1 MKYTFR
7 ELVDTAVLGTMLER
21 LYAATNIPSAIIDME
36 GNVLSGAGWQR
47 ICTQFHRVHPE
58 AKKLCVASDVHIVEE
73 IRKGQPYAVYECP
86 HGLVDSSC
94 PVVIEGEHVANV
106 FTGQMLHAPPD
117 KASRERFRRQA
128 EHYGFDADDYLRAL
142 DEVPVYP
149 IEKHQAILEFLS
161 GFARQVAG
169 MGLANLRALEQ
180 AKASEESEERFRLV
194 MDSLESLIYVADME
208 TYEVLFVNRYGRELL
223 GDITGKICWQ
233 TIQTGQHSPCG
244 FCTNKHLLDA
254 KGQAGDVYTWE
265 HQYAR
270 NGHWYS
276 VHDRAI
282 RWVDGRMVRLEIAT
296 DITERKRARED
307 ADRLEARLRQAQK
320 MEALGT
326 LAGGIA
332 HDFNNIL
339 SVIIGS
345 ADLATLS
352 LADEHPA
359 RENIANILGASCRA
373 KDIVKQILAFSRKDI
388 VEKKPLFLCRLVEE
402 SLKTLRA
409 TTPSSVELKVDIPAG
424 CHVTPSVCR
433 QIQADPTQIHQ
444 LILNLC
450 TNSIQAMGER
460 GVLQITVSE
469 VHVGEDESADALHL
483 DRGIYVRLSVADT
496 GCGIDQET
504 QKKIFD
510 PFFTTKEV
518 GAGTGLGLAV
528 VHGIVEHHGGKIIV
542 ESEPGR
548 GTTFHVYFPSQK
560 AEPPGRVPESRE
572 LPRGTEHILFVDD
585 EPLLVETGREL
596 LSALGYRV
604 SAVLG
609 SAAALETF
617 REKFNTIDAVITD
630 QTMPGM
636 TGIDLAS
643 ELRNI
648 KADVPVILCT
658 GYSNLV
664 TEETARGLGIA
675 RLCMKP
681 LSLRDLASILREVLD
696 EVPVPRLKS

>member
-1 MKYTFR
+1 MLLRQPMKYTFR

-47 ICTQFHRVHPE
+47 ICTQFHRIHPE
-58 AKKLCVASDVHIVEE
+58 ARKLCVASDVHIAEE
-73 IRKGQPYAVYECP
+73 ISKGQPYAVYQCP

-94 PVVIEGEHVANV
+94 PVVIEGKHVANV
-106 FTGQMLHAPPD
+106 FTGQMLHAVPD
-117 KASRERFRRQA
+117 AVSRERFRRQA
-128 EHYGFDADDYLRAL
+128 KRYGFDVDDYLRAL

-180 AKASEESEERFRLV
+180 AKAAEESEERFRLV
-194 MDSLESLIYVADME
+194 MDSLEALIYVADME
-208 TYEVLFVNRYGRELL
+208 THEVLFVNRFGRELV

-233 TIQTGQHSPCG
+233 TIQ
-244 FCTNKHLLDA
+244 
-254 KGQAGDVYTWE
+254 AGEVYAWE
-265 HQYAR
+265 HHDAR
-270 NGHWYS
+270 NDRWYS

-282 RWVDGRMVRLEIAT
+282 SWVDGRTVRLEIAT
-296 DITERKRARED
+296 DITEARRAREET
-307 ADRLEARLRQAQK
+307 DRLEARLRQAQK

-339 SVIIGS
+339 AVIIGS
-345 ADLATLS
+345 ADLVTRH

-359 RENIANILGASCRA
+359 QKNIANILAGSSRA
-373 KDIVKQILAFSRKDI
+373 RDIVKQILAFSRQDI
-388 VEKKPLFLCRLVEE
+388 VEKKPIFLCRVVDE

-409 TTPSSVELKVDIPAG
+409 ATPSSVELRVDVPAK
-424 CHVTPSVCR
+424 CHETPAACR
-433 QIQADPTQIHQ
+433 QVWADPTQIHQ

-450 TNSIQAMGER
+450 TNAIQAMRER
-460 GVLQITVSE
+460 GVLQIAVSE
-469 VHVGEDESADALHL
+469 IQIGEDDGDGELHL
-483 DRGIYVRLSVADT
+483 DHGIYERLSVSDT
-496 GCGIDQET
+496 GCGMDQET
-504 QKKIFD
+504 MKKIFD

-528 VHGIVEHHGGKIIV
+528 VHGIVVSHNGKIVV

-548 GTTFHVYFPSQK
+548 GTTFHVYFPSQE
-560 AEPPGRVPESRE
+560 AQLEGTVPERPV

-585 EPLLVETGREL
+585 EPQLIEIGQALLDG
-596 LSALGYRV
+596 LGYHV
-604 SAVLG
+604 TAVLG
-609 SAAALETF
+609 SSAALEIF
-617 REKFNTIDAVITD
+617 RERRNTIDAVITD

-636 TGIDLAS
+636 TGMDLAV
-643 ELRNI
+643 EMRKI
-648 KADVPVILCT
+648 KADVPIILCT

-664 TEETARGLGIA
+664 TEHTAREFGIA

-681 LSLRDLASILREVLD
+681 YRLRDLAGVLREVLD
-696 EVPVPRLKS
+696 EAAAARDGAAAL